1 MFAPATLHTDT
12 FLLRQFCPDDL
23 PFVFEG
29 LSHPDV
35 IRYYGVNYSTLEET
49 NSQLNWFREIQE
61 NETGMWWAIC
71 DKKTLSLLGSIG
83 FNDLSKSDQRAEIG
97 FWLLPEYWG
106 LGIIKEAAAAVFG
119 YASKVLN
126 LAKIVALVETENNNS
141 KKLVKKLGFIYQ
153 ETLWNC
159 EIKNDHPISLEI
171 YKKNIQE

>member
-1 MFAPATLHTDT
+1 M
-12 FLLRQFCPDDL
+12 
-23 PFVFEG
+23 
-29 LSHPDV
+29 
-35 IRYYGVNYSTLEET
+35 
-49 NSQLNWFREIQE
+49 
-61 NETGMWWAIC
+61 
-71 DKKTLSLLGSIG
+71 
-83 FNDLSKSDQRAEIG
+83 
-97 FWLLPEYWG
+97 
-106 LGIIKEAAAAVFG
+106 FG